1 MVNSFGL
8 DSHPLPNFVSLVLV
22 LILAFL
28 CLDYY
33 LHHFVLA
40 ALIIYLVVNVCYVGV
55 LLMCAWW
62 LWCSC
67 TGREDWDIP
76 GLSGPQLQDDD
87 DAGSRRSGIQ
97 FDLYLQ
103 CRRENP
109 EFEVVPNE
117 IERREIERRWIE
129 YRRDV
134 YEII

>member
-40 ALIIYLVVNVCYVGV
+40 ALIIYLVQIGV
-55 LLMCAWW
+55 SLMCAWW

-117 IERREIERRWIE
+117 IERREIERRWFE
-129 YRRDV
+129 YQRDV